1 MLEKIESF
9 SYFGNE
15 AGQSVKVEKEVTVR
29 LEKAGKVYQMWRRNV
44 FRSWNLGKAT
54 KNRAFG
60 TLVMSI
66 LLYSAE
72 TWPVAQVEI
81 RRLRMLQMQ
90 CLKDILGL
98 TLRDRQRNVDVM
110 KQIGEVP
117 VEKQLKHR

>member
-1 MLEKIESF
+1 M
-9 SYFGNE
+9 
-15 AGQSVKVEKEVTVR
+15 GQSVKVEKTVTVR
-29 LEKAGKVYQMWRRNV
+29 LEQAGKVYQMWRRNV

-54 KNRAFG
+54 KIRAFG

-81 RRLRMLQMQ
+81 RRLRKFQMQ

-98 TLRDRQRNVDVM
+98 TLWDRQRNVDVM

-117 VEKQLKHR
+117 VEKQLKQR